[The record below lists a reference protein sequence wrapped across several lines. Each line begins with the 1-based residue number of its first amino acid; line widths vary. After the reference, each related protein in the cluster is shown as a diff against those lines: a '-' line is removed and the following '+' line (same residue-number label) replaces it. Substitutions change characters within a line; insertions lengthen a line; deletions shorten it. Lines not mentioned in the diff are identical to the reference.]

1 VTHQKRTIEAA
12 DILYGV
18 TMGADGVSQVVSK
31 RLAREPVALSA

>member
-1 VTHQKRTIEAA
+1 MEAA

-31 RLAREPVALSA
+31 RVTAEQAAAAA